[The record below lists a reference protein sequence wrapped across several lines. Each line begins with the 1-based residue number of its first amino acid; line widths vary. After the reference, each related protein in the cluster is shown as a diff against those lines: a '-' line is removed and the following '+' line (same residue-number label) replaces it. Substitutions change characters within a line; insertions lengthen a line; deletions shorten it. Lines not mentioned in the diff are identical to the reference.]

1 MFQSVAATPA
11 LVTPPSRRLN
21 RCPLGP
27 HIKCK
32 IVHNKCRRYTFKY
45 HTRSTLSRSLSGAG
59 LLNCFA
65 GHTHAPITRPLILP
79 HHNHFVH
86 ARIVTV
92 TLTAGGAREKCKKSR
107 DHRPSRTTH
116 TKDGTTIG
124 LQATGPWVRRTPMR
138 GVRPWRA
145 VGGRGPCSV
154 GGGLA
159 SALAARTRVGE
170 HHFYT
175 LRALSPC
182 TCSQPVLMCRSG
194 LKLAA
199 CYLLGTAYL
208 RSLSLLS
215 LLSRA
220 LTLSRPRTQTQQ
232 DGGHTQRGTLGRPPP
247 RYLGA
252 HASRSDA
259 VA

>member
-11 LVTPPSRRLN
+11 FITPSSRRLN
-21 RCPLGP
+21 RRPLG
-27 HIKCK
+27 
-32 IVHNKCRRYTFKY
+32 RRSTQVSSVGSYTFKY

-65 GHTHAPITRPLILP
+65 GHTHAPMTRPLP
-79 HHNHFVH
+79 HHNHSVH
-86 ARIVTV
+86 ARGEAD
-92 TLTAGGAREKCKKSR
+92 TAYARHGGPGAPGKHHPPHRKHHAEITRPPSFTHYAHQGR
-107 DHRPSRTTH
+107 DDHRAPSNRA
-116 TKDGTTIG
+116 
-124 LQATGPWVRRTPMR
+124 LW
-138 GVRPWRA
+138 RP
-145 VGGRGPCSV
+145 RGPRRCLAGLRVQYPV
-154 GGGLA
+154 GT
-159 SALAARTRVGE
+159 SCRVG
-170 HHFYT
+170 HFST
-175 LRALSPC
+175 DMRAHMHLLSL
-182 TCSQPVLMCRSG
+182 LMCRSG

-232 DGGHTQRGTLGRPPP
+232 VGTHKAQRGTLPPPPP